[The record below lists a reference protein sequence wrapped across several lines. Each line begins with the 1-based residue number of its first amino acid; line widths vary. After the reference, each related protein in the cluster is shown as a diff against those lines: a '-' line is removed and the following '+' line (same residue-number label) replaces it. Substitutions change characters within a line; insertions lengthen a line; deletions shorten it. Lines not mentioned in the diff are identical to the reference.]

1 MERKRILVDMHIH
14 NTAIT
19 SLCLRASF
27 IMGAAAAALGFKLQ
41 HGKV

>member
-27 IMGAAAAALGFKLQ
+27 IMGAAAALGFKFQ